1 MKRKTRHSIWI
12 LAAFLCILIIVAQY
26 GTRDNDTDI
35 SNIDWKCNDVTCNV
49 SFEVENRR
57 MYPVL
62 KDIRIRAI
70 SDGYSKYGSKSRPVG
85 EKIISIEISSDESI
99 TIEENVEISG
109 NVNRVIVD
117 PWDR

>member
-1 MKRKTRHSIWI
+1 MKRRSRHIIWI
-12 LAAFLCILIIVAQY
+12 LVAFLCISIFVVQY
-26 GTRDNDTDI
+26 VLRDNDI
-35 SNIDWKCNDVTCNV
+35 EIFNVDWNCNDVNCNI
-49 SFEVENRR
+49 SFDVENSR

-85 EKIISIEISSDESI
+85 EKIISIEISSNESI
-99 TIEENVEISG
+99 TIEENVKISS

-117 PWDR
+117 PWDK